1 MDAGDSIQDGVYRWY
16 ATYHCSQCGL
26 ETEVDGTGIDLPPEI
41 QDFILEYE
49 GEWKIEAAKGHAA
62 SVSYLLGK
70 ILKNYQL
77 PGIAKASGN
86 QGMAYYGTRNQ
97 ARWIKEKMIQSGM
110 SEQDLICQGTL
121 CEHVPGPEE
130 IKAWFGSSYTPA
142 HHLTGKV
149 LLTKWPSGKA
159 EGLLKIKKTFK
170 LQTSASSLLKA
181 GLPYVITD
189 RLVRWEAMERIK
201 ETGCPECLSFV
212 CDTQVVDG
220 KGYFSFTEVLIR
232 YAEQE
237 TGIQRYNFHNTSAR
251 RITNEE
257 QALEHAKAE
266 CAIAYT
272 DTQVYRDI
280 TNHMWLV
287 LFFTTNTLGGCQEV
301 YMDSSGIT
309 RLIVYGE

>member
-1 MDAGDSIQDGVYRWY
+1 MQAIPYRMG
-16 ATYHCSQCGL
+16 C
-26 ETEVDGTGIDLPPEI
+26 TGGMPHTIAANAA
-41 QDFILEYE
+41 
-49 GEWKIEAAKGHAA
+49 WK
-62 SVSYLLGK
+62 
-70 ILKNYQL
+70 
-77 PGIAKASGN
+77 
-86 QGMAYYGTRNQ
+86 R
-97 ARWIKEKMIQSGM
+97 
-110 SEQDLICQGTL
+110 TL

-130 IKAWFGSSYTPA
+130 IKAWLGSSYNPA

-201 ETGCPECLSFV
+201 ETGCHECLSFV
-212 CDTQVVDG
+212 CHTQVVDG

-232 YAEQE
+232 YAEE
-237 TGIQRYNFHNTSAR
+237 KTGIQRCNFHNTSAC

-287 LFFTTNTLGGCQEV
+287 LFFTANTLGGCQEV
-301 YMDSSGIT
+301 YLDSSGIT